1 MPSSPSQALAPIR
14 ATRVAS
20 WSKRPDLDVHAR
32 VVDVDG
38 SLSLIEF
45 RDHILSTKTDG
56 RGVWLADSPVARDVL
71 DAVTSA
77 SAEEYTDTPVP
88 GTVLGVLPKAPAI
101 DLVVSAVEVDGEVV
115 CELRELRGGVPGRG
129 YWIPWDQRA
138 HKLALV
144 AASHAEFQREAS

>member
-1 MPSSPSQALAPIR
+1 MLSCPKLASAPVLT
-14 ATRVAS
+14 TRVTS
-20 WSKRPDLDVHAR
+20 WPKRPDLDIHAR
-32 VVDVDG
+32 VVVVDG
-38 SLSLIEF
+38 SLTLIEL
-45 RDHILSTKTDG
+45 RDHILSTQADG
-56 RGVWLADSPVARDVL
+56 RGVWLDDSPVARDVL

-77 SAEEYTDTPVP
+77 SDDEYTDPPVP

-101 DLVVSAVEVDGEVV
+101 DLVVSAIEVDGEVV
-115 CELRELRGGVPGRG
+115 CELRELRGGEPGRG